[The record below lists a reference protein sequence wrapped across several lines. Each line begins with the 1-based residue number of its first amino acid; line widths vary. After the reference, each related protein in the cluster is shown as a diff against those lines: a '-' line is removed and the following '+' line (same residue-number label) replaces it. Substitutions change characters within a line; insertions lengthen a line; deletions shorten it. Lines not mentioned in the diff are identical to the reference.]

1 MLNVSKVWIY
11 PDTQFIASEKYANDV
26 IAKVAARRIRDLRVG
41 DGGSGSE
48 YKDKDEDENEDK
60 DKDED
65 EINEDKDEDEDE
77 AKARRAADNEDDLR
91 SQEDGGGKDDN
102 ERKSNVQKI
111 KEEQYKYPI
120 SKDLIEE
127 AKKNVENYRDDTF
140 DTIRFMVGDVAGQ
153 SVFYDVHSLML
164 RLRTIFIHVVDLTK
178 DLKDEAQPTFMENG
192 EKKKVGNPMRETN
205 LDYLTKWAA
214 ALYNLI
220 PSNKENEKNL
230 PKIIIAFTKSDL
242 LSNEAEVESKRGQ
255 AMDALHKR
263 FRPAGHDSLIIGN
276 YVIRNTEPRNDDEAG
291 KIKSLRE
298 KIFETAQYLLK
309 EQEKTPVT
317 WLVLERL
324 LDKKRLEETKQDC
337 PYITL
342 DEAKELGQKCE
353 VQATSFD
360 EAMEFFHEE
369 NIVVHFQGNPP
380 LSELVV
386 LDPGWLVKLFTEV
399 IGVSQSRECRLVQF
413 GAWSDLQKGVLNF
426 DNLPTELDK
435 HCGSR
440 EALKEMMVGA
450 RLICHWRG
458 NVYLVPSMV
467 KERFEDEKIDK
478 LLSKCLKPTLFLDF
492 ADKSITLGFYKRFFV
507 ELMKWADPQLECE
520 SEQLKLFCNC
530 IRLREKENSLDY
542 TIIVV
547 RHISR
552 IEFAILGESLDIF
565 FFLRNS
571 C

>member
-26 IAKVAARRIRDLRVG
+26 IAKEAARRIRDLRVG

-140 DTIRFMVGDVAGQ
+140 VTIRFMVGDVAGQ

-164 RLRTIFIHVVDLTK
+164 RLRTVFIHVVDLTK
-178 DLKDEAQPTFMENG
+178 DLKDEAQPTFMKNG
-192 EKKKVGNPMRETN
+192 EEKKVGNPMRETN

-255 AMDALHKR
+255 AIYALHKR

-276 YVIRNTEPRNDDEAG
+276 YVIRNTEPRNA
-291 KIKSLRE
+291 
-298 KIFETAQYLLK
+298 
-309 EQEKTPVT
+309 
-317 WLVLERL
+317 
-324 LDKKRLEETKQDC
+324 
-337 PYITL
+337 
-342 DEAKELGQKCE
+342 
-353 VQATSFD
+353 
-360 EAMEFFHEE
+360 
-369 NIVVHFQGNPP
+369 
-380 LSELVV
+380 
-386 LDPGWLVKLFTEV
+386 
-399 IGVSQSRECRLVQF
+399 
-413 GAWSDLQKGVLNF
+413 
-426 DNLPTELDK
+426 
-435 HCGSR
+435 
-440 EALKEMMVGA
+440 
-450 RLICHWRG
+450 
-458 NVYLVPSMV
+458 
-467 KERFEDEKIDK
+467 
-478 LLSKCLKPTLFLDF
+478 
-492 ADKSITLGFYKRFFV
+492 
-507 ELMKWADPQLECE
+507 
-520 SEQLKLFCNC
+520 
-530 IRLREKENSLDY
+530 
-542 TIIVV
+542 
-547 RHISR
+547 
-552 IEFAILGESLDIF
+552 
-565 FFLRNS
+565 
-571 C
+571 